1 MGTGEP
7 WTVAAR
13 YVCRAKPALKLLD
26 KCVVHSVSGD
36 HSGVRASSR
45 NSTVLDRSCR
55 WKWFRDCRW
64 ECNSL
69 FRGNES
75 KTAER
80 CSISKIHSAH
90 PTASWRP
97 HSCLTKKLL
106 SCPTPLGNCLKQR
119 SMDFLY
125 LGISQIH
132 ERSKTALSLQEGD
145 VMFPEVIWQ
154 WCPFLSRALTQI
166 PWKSILWATPLS
178 TYVPWSHT
186 EQVVMVI
193 HWRNWLVDTNK
204 RGGKSK

>member
-97 HSCLTKKLL
+97 HSCLTKKWL

-166 PWKSILWATPLS
+166 PWKSILWVTPLS
-178 TYVPWSHT
+178 TCVPWSHM